1 MATREPVRA
10 RLGATLARLLPA
22 LRVAGFLAAVAVVA
36 AMAVGAARDVR
47 LHELRWWLLVPAA
60 LGAVAWWVLLAR
72 GWALLVRGRAT
83 RADVS
88 TWCRTQALRYLPG
101 GIWAPASR
109 LVVVDGTALDRIST
123 VAAENVIALCA
134 ALAVGGP
141 ALALAG
147 TPWWAALVL
156 LAGAPAVASRLTVG
170 RTRIDPERTR
180 RATVNDVAA
189 FLAYAASA
197 VLVQAA
203 ISGPHHL
210 LAVAGAAAIAWS
222 AGLVVVIAPS
232 GIGVRELAYVALLA
246 GVLPR
251 SDAAAA
257 AVTMRLVTIAAEAAV
272 LVIAGRPAA
281 RRGGV
286 GQETLRF

>member
-1 MATREPVRA
+1 MATREAARV
-10 RLGATLARLLPA
+10 RLGALVARLLPA
-22 LRVAGFLAAVAVVA
+22 LRVVGFLAALGVVV
-36 AMAVGAARDVR
+36 AMAVGAARHVR
-47 LHELRWWLLVPAA
+47 LQDMHWWLLAPAA
-60 LGAVAWWVLLAR
+60 LAAVVWWVLLAR

-83 RADVS
+83 RADVG

-101 GIWAPASR
+101 GFWAPASR
-109 LVVVDGTALDRIST
+109 LVVVDGTPLDRVST

-147 TPWWAALVL
+147 APWWAPLVL
-156 LAGAPAVASRLTVG
+156 LAGAPVLAARLTAT
-170 RTRIDPERTR
+170 RSRIDPDRAA

-189 FLAYAASA
+189 FGAYAASA

-210 LAVAGAAAIAWS
+210 PAVAGAAAIAWS
-222 AGLVVVIAPS
+222 AGLVVVIAPG
-232 GIGVRELAYVALLA
+232 GIGVRELVYVALLA

-251 SDAAAA
+251 ADAAAA

-272 LVIAGRPAA
+272 LVIAGRPVA
-281 RRGGV
+281 RSHGV